1 MNIFGLGTRRYQ
13 VKTDWLQLPVNKR
26 LHNLSAITND
36 NQGRIYVLQRSQP
49 FMLVFSYDGELV
61 DEWYDET
68 VMDGHYCRATK
79 DGRICVADRNNHR
92 IVVFNRS
99 GEIIQIIGQEKN
111 YPGDFGAPFN
121 HPTDATVN
129 DKGEFFVSD
138 GYGNFHVH
146 HLNANGELIKT
157 WGGPGQAAGQFATPH
172 SILVDKEGRV
182 LVADRENNRV
192 QIFNQHG
199 EYIGELN
206 NLYHPMDVYEDH
218 DGFLYITDQTP
229 SLSLFSPQG
238 ELLGRFLTF
247 GTVGH
252 GVTVD
257 EHGDIYVAEMFHDK
271 ITKFILLS

>member
-1 MNIFGLGTRRYQ
+1 MNIFGLGPRRYQ
-13 VKTDWLQLPVNKR
+13 VKRDWLQLPSGKA

-49 FMLVFSYDGELV
+49 FMLVFSYEGELI
-61 DEWYDET
+61 DEWFNDT
-68 VMDGHYCRATK
+68 VMDGHYVRATK

-92 IVVFNRS
+92 IVIFNRS
-99 GEIIQIIGQEKN
+99 GEIVQMIGQEKN
-111 YPGDFGAPFN
+111 HPGDFGVPFN
-121 HPTDATVN
+121 HPTDCTVN

-146 HLNANGELIKT
+146 HLNAAGELIRS
-157 WGGPGQAAGQFATPH
+157 WGGPGQGPGQFTTPH
-172 SILVDKEGRV
+172 SVLVDRTGRV

-192 QIFNQHG
+192 QIFNQQG
-199 EYIGELN
+199 KYLGELS
-206 NLYHPMDVYEDH
+206 NLYHPMDIYEDQ
-218 DGFLYITDQTP
+218 DGFLYVTDQTP
-229 SLSLFSPQG
+229 TLSLFTSQG

-257 EHGDIYVAEMFHDK
+257 EHGDIYVAEMFHDQ
-271 ITKFILLS
+271 ITKYLLIA